1 MKKIEIG
8 AASSVY
14 RGEKRYIQGSD
25 RENLQESDH
34 LEDGGVDETRILKW
48 VLKELDGGG
57 GRGCGHVTCCCE
69 HSKCL
74 NT

>member
-8 AASSVY
+8 AACSTY

-25 RENLQESDH
+25 GENLQERDH
-34 LEDGGVDETRILKW
+34 LEDRGVDETRILKW

-57 GRGCGHVTCCCE
+57 G
-69 HSKCL
+69 
-74 NT
+74 